1 MNKGMIMDSEDR
13 IERTVDIYISAEA
26 VRDMKDKKD
35 TEDFNTTKTQTPQH
49 TGSDGVNIRSSRAA
63 VVCLV
68 LLCVF
73 LLTAVIV
80 LCVTFTQ
87 ERQQIIT
94 KITNLA
100 EERDQL
106 LTNNM
111 NLTQEREQ
119 LLTNNMN
126 LTQEREQLLTNN
138 KNLTQERNQLLTNIL
153 NVTKER
159 DQLKSEKNELQKL
172 FAGGWKCHQSSL
184 YFLSSEKKSWSG
196 SRKYCTDKKA
206 DLISINN
213 QEEQDFVKNISG
225 GKLVWI
231 GLTDTD
237 VEGTWKWVDRSNMN
251 FRFWETGQQNNI
263 EEDCALTRS
272 TGWADF
278 PCERFMQF
286 PVWLPGS
293 CPCSSV
299 LLCSLLSSPEPRPL
313 FTTGCTDYHHGL
325 LISGLCHALL
335 LHLLTTTSWIIICH
349 RCYHLLFPLDSVT
362 FLLSINITFNSCICF
377 LTHLLPLHFFNKYS
391 IKDVRI
397 RPLLQRY
404 V

>member
-26 VRDMKDKKD
+26 VRDMKHKKD

-49 TGSDGVNIRSSRAA
+49 TGSDGVNIRSSKAA
-63 VVCLV
+63 VVWLV

-106 LTNNM
+106 LTNNK

-126 LTQEREQLLTNN
+126 LTQEREQLRTNNMNLTQERNQLLTNN
-138 KNLTQERNQLLTNIL
+138 MNLTQEREQLRTNNMNLTKERDQLLTNILNVTKERNQLLTNIL

-213 QEEQDFVKNISG
+213 QEEQVS
-225 GKLVWI
+225 VC
-231 GLTDTD
+231 
-237 VEGTWKWVDRSNMN
+237 VCVCVCVC
-251 FRFWETGQQNNI
+251 
-263 EEDCALTRS
+263 DC
-272 TGWADF
+272 G
-278 PCERFMQF
+278 
-286 PVWLPGS
+286 V
-293 CPCSSV
+293 
-299 LLCSLLSSPEPRPL
+299 
-313 FTTGCTDYHHGL
+313 
-325 LISGLCHALL
+325 
-335 LHLLTTTSWIIICH
+335 
-349 RCYHLLFPLDSVT
+349 
-362 FLLSINITFNSCICF
+362 
-377 LTHLLPLHFFNKYS
+377 
-391 IKDVRI
+391 
-397 RPLLQRY
+397 
-404 V
+404 

>member
-26 VRDMKDKKD
+26 VRDMKHKKD

-49 TGSDGVNIRSSRAA
+49 TGSDGVNIRSSKAA
-63 VVCLV
+63 VVWLV

-106 LTNNM
+106 LTNNK

-126 LTQEREQLLTNN
+126 LTQEREQLRTNNMNLTQERNQLLTNN
-138 KNLTQERNQLLTNIL
+138 MNLTQEREQLRTNNMNLTKERDQLLTNILNVTKERNQLLTNIL

-237 VEGTWKWVDRSNMN
+237 VEGTWKWVDRSNMT

-278 PCERFMQF
+278 PC
-286 PVWLPGS
+286 G
-293 CPCSSV
+293 
-299 LLCSLLSSPEPRPL
+299 
-313 FTTGCTDYHHGL
+313 
-325 LISGLCHALL
+325 
-335 LHLLTTTSWIIICH
+335 
-349 RCYHLLFPLDSVT
+349 
-362 FLLSINITFNSCICF
+362 
-377 LTHLLPLHFFNKYS
+377 NKYNWICEKS
-391 IKDVRI
+391 IFK
-397 RPLLQRY
+397 
-404 V
+404 